1 MSSHVRIGGILFLLL
16 LIAIVFDS
24 FWGWNGDRLILTV
37 FRVPRVLSAIGVGAG
52 LAVCGVLLQTL
63 FHNPIVGPNVLGIS
77 SGASLGIAFGIMGS
91 AAFGIQ
97 LSTWSLSLYGWIGAL
112 LISILVLIFSEKVRQ
127 HSSVLLF
134 GVIISGVAGAGITLL
149 QYLSPSVE
157 LKKYIYWSMGSL
169 HDVSLM
175 QSLVML
181 FITLLILS
189 FFYFFAGKLDLML
202 LEHFEAINLGLDVKK
217 VRFWAIA
224 WVSIFVS
231 IATVLVGSIAF
242 VGLMVPHLAR
252 WMLKDY
258 QHRKIIII
266 SAILGAL
273 VVVVCDLLS
282 SYLWKV
288 IVPINVF
295 TAVLAAPAIIYYLM
309 YRHTDEV

>member
-1 MSSHVRIGGILFLLL
+1 MLL
-16 LIAIVFDS
+16 LIAMLFDS

-37 FRVPRVLSAIGVGAG
+37 FRIPRVLSAIGVGAG

-189 FFYFFAGKLDLML
+189 FFYFFAGKFDFVL
-202 LEHFEAINLGLDVKK
+202 LEHYEAINLGLDVKK

-273 VVVVCDLLS
+273 VVVVCVLLS
-282 SYLWKV
+282 SYLCKV

>member
-1 MSSHVRIGGILFLLL
+1 MLL
-16 LIAIVFDS
+16 LIAILFDS

-37 FRVPRVLSAIGVGAG
+37 FRIPRVLSAIGVGAG

-295 TAVLAAPAIIYYLM
+295 TAVLAAPAIVYYLM

>member
-1 MSSHVRIGGILFLLL
+1 MLL

-134 GVIISGVAGAGITLL
+134 GVIISGVAGAGTTLL
-149 QYLSPSVE
+149 EYLCPSVE

>member
-1 MSSHVRIGGILFLLL
+1 MLL
-16 LIAIVFDS
+16 LIAILFDS

-37 FRVPRVLSAIGVGAG
+37 FRIPRVLSAIGVGAG

>member
-1 MSSHVRIGGILFLLL
+1 MLL
-16 LIAIVFDS
+16 LIAILFDS

-295 TAVLAAPAIIYYLM
+295 TAVLAAPAIVYYLM